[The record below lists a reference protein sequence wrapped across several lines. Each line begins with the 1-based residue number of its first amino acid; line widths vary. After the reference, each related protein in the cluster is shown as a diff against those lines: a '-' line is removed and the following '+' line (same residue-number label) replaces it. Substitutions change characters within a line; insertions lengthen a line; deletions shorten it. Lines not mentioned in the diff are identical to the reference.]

1 MSSDVEGVIPSSDPT
16 PNRQKIV
23 KRKADTPCSSQP
35 AQRKRG
41 KTIQSSMVT
50 ALGASVMSL
59 ENIQIHNKVDRLLTM
74 MSSFQTTV
82 NQVSD
87 RVKSVEE
94 TVNELKLQFITTA
107 PPVNTEVL
115 LEGLKT
121 DIQSLKESLHVNVPV
136 IAEVAESATQEVMM
150 TMGEPEAEIDP
161 DIITPPVTDPVIRAK
176 NVIPNYAKVIS
187 KRIHSYYK
195 YLHNKDRLTI
205 HQGWRDRET
214 PFYPPRFVPKKL
226 THGESEAEYRV
237 RKNQKLKDFESYLE
251 ILQIRRDIGKATYES
266 VDTDVQ
272 HIVAELDISP
282 RQRIQVIEQYTSK
295 VAAEEVKSQKKW
307 AKAKQG
313 VEGIVDRS
321 ADKLVSQDERSYTIV
336 PNRRQR
342 ANKPR
347 RREVNRSAT
356 HRAAGVVTQTHQQ
369 VSYPL
374 VDVSVPPP
382 PFQWTS
388 RTRS

>member
-1 MSSDVEGVIPSSDPT
+1 MISV
-16 PNRQKIV
+16 
-23 KRKADTPCSSQP
+23 
-35 AQRKRG
+35 
-41 KTIQSSMVT
+41 TI
-50 ALGASVMSL
+50 
-59 ENIQIHNKVDRLLTM
+59 
-74 MSSFQTTV
+74 
-82 NQVSD
+82 
-87 RVKSVEE
+87 
-94 TVNELKLQFITTA
+94 
-107 PPVNTEVL
+107 
-115 LEGLKT
+115 
-121 DIQSLKESLHVNVPV
+121 V

-388 RTRS
+388 RTRSQKY